1 MPSLNARRRPLEA
14 GAGWGDMVGM
24 IQDPHRPPV
33 LDMTPEGDFREPPRP
48 LRGGSWLD
56 RALLRLGGA
65 AVLATAVAGGLV
77 LAAVAALL
85 LGLLIPVLVVAG
97 LVGFVSL
104 WWRVRRAGRA
114 GTPAF
119 IVVRR

>member
-1 MPSLNARRRPLEA
+1 
-14 GAGWGDMVGM
+14 M

-33 LDMTPEGDFREPPRP
+33 LDMTPEGEFRDKSQP

-56 RALLRLGGA
+56 RALLRLGGV

-77 LAAVAALL
+77 LAASAAVL
-85 LGLLIPVLVVAG
+85 LGLLIPVVILAG

-104 WWRVRRAGRA
+104 WWRMRRAGRA
-114 GTPAF
+114 GMPRF
-119 IVVRR
+119 VVMRR

>member
-1 MPSLNARRRPLEA
+1 MPL
-14 GAGWGDMVGM
+14 M
-24 IQDPHRPPV
+24 IQDARRPPV
-33 LDMTPEGDFREPPRP
+33 LDMTPEGTFRDTPQP
-48 LRGGSWLD
+48 LAGGSWLD
-56 RALLRLGGA
+56 RALLRLGGM

-77 LAAVAALL
+77 LAASAALI

-104 WWRVRRAGRA
+104 WWRMRRSGR
-114 GTPAF
+114 PAF

>member
-1 MPSLNARRRPLEA
+1 
-14 GAGWGDMVGM
+14 M

-33 LDMTPEGDFREPPRP
+33 LDMTPEGEFREPQRP

-56 RALLRLGGA
+56 RALLRLGGV

-77 LAAVAALL
+77 LAASAALL
-85 LGLLIPVLVVAG
+85 LGLLIPVLLLAG

-104 WWRVRRAGRA
+104 WWRMRRAGRA
-114 GTPAF
+114 GMSGF
-119 IVVRR
+119 VVIRR